1 MEQSITSGQLKR
13 LQVLYGQH
21 ARHTLDGADRESRL
35 RWAAELVGRPVTSFR
50 DLAQSEAG
58 RLIDTLQG
66 QLGVKA
72 SPKRRK
78 RLSRDDAHK
87 AGTEGRRGQE
97 DRELTMAGP
106 SELARIKYALD
117 LIGWN
122 REQLEA
128 WLRSPRS
135 PLRHKSSP
143 EIRTLG
149 DANRV
154 WWALKR
160 IAVRRGLWKGR

>member
-13 LQVLYGQH
+13 LQVLYGQL
-21 ARHTLDGADRESRL
+21 ARHTLEGADREARL
-35 RWAAELVGRPVTSFR
+35 RWASGLVCRPIASFS
-50 DLAQSEAG
+50 DLSHSEAIH
-58 RLIDTLQG
+58 LIDTLQG

-72 SPKRRK
+72 PAKRRK
-78 RLSRDDAHK
+78 RLSREDAQK

-97 DRELTMAGP
+97 SRELTMAGP
-106 SELARIKYALD
+106 RELARIQYVLG

-122 REQLEA
+122 QSQLEGF
-128 WLRSPRS
+128 LRSRQS

-160 IAVRRGLWKGR
+160 MAVRRGVWKGR